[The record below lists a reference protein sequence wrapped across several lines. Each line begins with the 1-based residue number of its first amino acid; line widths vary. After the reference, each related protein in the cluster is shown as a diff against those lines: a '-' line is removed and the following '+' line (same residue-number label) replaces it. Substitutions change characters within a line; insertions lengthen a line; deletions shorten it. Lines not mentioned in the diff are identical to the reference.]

1 MIGKLLGMLACML
14 AASVVAQPDIQVQGL
29 FAGKAVL
36 NINGNRQMLSEGD
49 VSPEGI
55 LLVSADTATAV
66 IEHEGQRY
74 ELDLTSRIN
83 SAFVP
88 AEGKEVRLFADSGGH
103 YFTTI
108 RINGQQA
115 QAMLDTG
122 ATSVAMNS
130 QHAQS
135 LGIRYTDA
143 PVQTVSTAAGRVQA
157 RRVTLNRVSL
167 GDIEIHAV
175 AATILEGNF
184 PEVILL
190 GNSFLSRVET
200 NNQGAVMI
208 LTAPF

>member
-1 MIGKLLGMLACML
+1 MIRKIIGVLACML
-14 AASVVAQPDIQVQGL
+14 ATLVIAQPDIQVQGL

-36 NINGNRQMLSEGD
+36 NINGNMRMLSEGE
-49 VSPEGI
+49 VSPEGV
-55 LLVSADTATAV
+55 LLVSANTNLAV
-66 IEHEGQRY
+66 IEHEEQHY

-83 SAFVP
+83 SAYIP
-88 AEGKEVRLFADSGGH
+88 AEGKEVRLFADNGGH
-103 YFTTI
+103 YFTLI

-135 LGIRYTDA
+135 LGIRYANA
-143 PVQTVSTAAGRVQA
+143 PSQTVSTAAGRVQA

-167 GDIEIHAV
+167 GDIEINAV
-175 AATILEGNF
+175 AATILEGDF

-190 GNSFLSRVET
+190 GNSFLSRVEM
-200 NNQGAVMI
+200 NNQGSVMV